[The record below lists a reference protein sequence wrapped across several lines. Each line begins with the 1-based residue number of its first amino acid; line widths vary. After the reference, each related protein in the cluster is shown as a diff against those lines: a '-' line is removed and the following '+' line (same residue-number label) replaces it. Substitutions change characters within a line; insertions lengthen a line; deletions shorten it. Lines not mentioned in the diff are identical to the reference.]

1 MEHQFRPTVCDIE
14 RLDTSLHCHIEFIE
28 EVVTVHPRGPIAELD
43 QADPAGGRKAWVHVN
58 VRFAAAVVR
67 IIEEDKVALA
77 LILIGACAVPEP
89 PPLSKER
96 IMKQRDKTQR
106 DDVDCKEKRQPVP
119 ELQTASSLLN
129 ADA

>member
-1 MEHQFRPTVCDIE
+1 VEDQSRPTVCDVE
-14 RLDTSLHCHIEFIE
+14 RLGTCSHRHIEIIE
-28 EVVTVHPRGPIAELD
+28 EVVTIHPRRPIAELD
-43 QADPAGGRKAWVHVN
+43 QADPAGGRKARVHMD

-77 LILIGACAVPEP
+77 LILVGACAVPKP
-89 PPLSKER
+89 FPLSKER

-106 DDVDCKEKRQPVP
+106 NDVDDKEKRQRVP
-119 ELQTASSLLN
+119 KLQTASSLLN